1 MSSKTIHCKFCQ
13 SIFKDE
19 EQYAGHIEK
28 KHPEQIIPGMVP
40 RQFVYYLRT
49 GKTSGL
55 CVVCKKP
62 TKWNSSTNKYHRFCE
77 NPKCKEIY
85 RKQFEDRMIGK
96 YGKVSLLDDPE
107 QQKKMLAA
115 RKISGEY
122 QWSDRNPK
130 HKFTYTGSYEK
141 AFLAFLDLVMNFS
154 PEDIMTPSPHIYYYM
169 YEGKKHFYI
178 PDLFI
183 PSLNAEIEIKD
194 GGDNPNTHPKIQE
207 VDKKKERLKDEVM
220 KSNGV
225 PFNYVKIANKDNM
238 QFMKFLSLLK
248 ENDENQSTKK
258 VVLI

>member
-19 EQYAGHIEK
+19 EQYSNHIEK

-40 RQFVYYLRT
+40 RQFVYYLKT
-49 GKTSGL
+49 GKASGS
-55 CVVCKKP
+55 CIICKSS
-62 TKWNSSTNKYHRFCE
+62 TKWNPSTNKYHRFCE

-96 YGKVSLLDDPE
+96 YGKICLLDEPE

-115 RKISGEY
+115 RKISGIY

-141 AFLAFLDLVMNFS
+141 AFLAFLDLVMDFS
-154 PEDIMTPSPHIYYYM
+154 PEDIMTPSPHVYYYI
-169 YEGKKHFYI
+169 YDRKKHFYI

-183 PSLNAEIEIKD
+183 PSLNTEIEIKD

-207 VDKKKERLKDEVM
+207 IDKEKERLKDEVM
-220 KSNGV
+220 KSSGA
-225 PFNYVKIANKDNM
+225 PFNYVKISNKDNM
-238 QFMKFLSLLK
+238 QFMKFLYLLK
-248 ENDENQSTKK
+248 ENDENHSAKK
-258 VVLI
+258 IVLL